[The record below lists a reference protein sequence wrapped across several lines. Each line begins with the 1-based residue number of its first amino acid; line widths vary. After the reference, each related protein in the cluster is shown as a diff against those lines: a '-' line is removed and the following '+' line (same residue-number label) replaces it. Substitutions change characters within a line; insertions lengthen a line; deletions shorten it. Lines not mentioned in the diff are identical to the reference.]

1 MSIDP
6 PELRHPWSTNFPK
19 LSTFA
24 DLNFH
29 SWFDA
34 DTIIINANI
43 PWTIFLPRDDFFSD
57 IHFIAS
63 RDWNN
68 LDYGVFFVRVNGW
81 SINFLTQVAT
91 FPQSTPDV
99 KTSEDVDIDAM
110 WSALDQSEN
119 QDHVIYQPRSWFN
132 GYDMGDRGRSEIYE
146 GDMLVHLK
154 GVDGEQR
161 KEAAVHW
168 WLSKI
173 KKNIQLPL
181 EASGYPEKVQV
192 FWEVQKTAKEL
203 LQQSQKR
210 SHKLKLHFNEVK
222 DAEVELQNYIRF
234 AAFDLEGLIGA
245 MVMLQRAYDD
255 AEIQTAEDHRTSM
268 VAAIGKT
275 SPVHDFLV

>member
-1 MSIDP
+1 M
-6 PELRHPWSTNFPK
+6 
-19 LSTFA
+19 
-24 DLNFH
+24 
-29 SWFDA
+29 
-34 DTIIINANI
+34 
-43 PWTIFLPRDDFFSD
+43 
-57 IHFIAS
+57 
-63 RDWNN
+63 
-68 LDYGVFFVRVNGW
+68 RVNEW

-99 KTSEDVDIDAM
+99 KTPEDVDIDAM
-110 WSALDQSEN
+110 WSVLDQPEN
-119 QDHVIYQPRSWFN
+119 QDHVIYQPRSWMN
-132 GYDMGDRGRSEIYE
+132 GYDLGDRGRSEIYE

-173 KKNIQLPL
+173 KQNIHVPL
-181 EASGYPEKVQV
+181 EASGYPEKVQT

-210 SHKLKLHFNEVK
+210 SHKLRLHFNEVK

-234 AAFDLEGLIGA
+234 AAFDLEGMIGA

-255 AEIQTAEDHRTSM
+255 AEIQIAEDHRTSM
-268 VAAIGKT
+268 IAAIGKT
-275 SPVHDFLV
+275 SPVHFSLFKQIRKCLGAPMLLPEG

>member
-1 MSIDP
+1 MSIIL
-6 PELRHPWSTNFPK
+6 PELRHHQSTNFPK
-19 LSTFA
+19 VSTFS
-24 DLNFH
+24 DLNLH

-43 PWTIFLPRDDFFSD
+43 PWTMFLPQDDFFSD

-68 LDYGVFFVRVNGW
+68 LNYGVFFMRVNEW
-81 SINFLTQVAT
+81 SIDFLKQVAT
-91 FPQSTPDV
+91 FPQSTPDA
-99 KTSEDVDIDAM
+99 KTSEDVDIDAI
-110 WSALDQSEN
+110 WSILDQREN
-119 QDHVIYQPRSWFN
+119 QDHVIYQPRSWYN
-132 GYDMGDRGRSEIYE
+132 GFDLGDRGRSEIYE

-173 KKNIQLPL
+173 KQNLHLPL
-181 EASGYPEKVQV
+181 EISGYQEKVKV
-192 FWEVQKTAKEL
+192 FWEVQRTAKEL

-210 SHKLKLHFNEVK
+210 SHGLKVHFNEVK

-234 AAFDLEGLIGA
+234 AAFDLEGTIGA
-245 MVMLQRAYDD
+245 IVMLQSAYDE
-255 AEIQTAEDHRTSM
+255 AEIQIAEDHRTSM
-268 VAAIGKT
+268 VAAIAL
-275 SPVHDFLV
+275 SDARLAS